1 MFHRSFHNHDQARR
15 HARAEWPG
23 RNGQRGHFH
32 FRGGR
37 GRVFDQG
44 DLRFVLL
51 RLVAEKPR
59 HGYEII
65 KEIEDRLGGAY
76 SPSPGI
82 VYPTLTLLEEMG
94 HATVAASEGGKKL
107 YAITPAGEAVLAA
120 NQAAVDAIFA
130 RIAEVSAAHGGGP
143 APQILRAMQN
153 LRLAL
158 RMRLARGPLST
169 AEIEAVVQA
178 LDGAAVTVE
187 RS

>member
-1 MFHRSFHNHDQARR
+1 MFHKHFHDHAQR
-15 HARAEWPG
+15 HARGEWPG
-23 RNGQRGHFH
+23 PRGQRGHFH

-51 RLVAEKPR
+51 RLIAEKPR

-76 SPSPGI
+76 SPSPGVI
-82 VYPTLTLLEEMG
+82 YPTLTLLEEMG
-94 HATVAASEGGKKL
+94 HATLTEGEGGKKL
-107 YAITPAGEAVLAA
+107 YAITPSGEAVLAA
-120 NQAAVDAIFA
+120 SKSAVDAIFA
-130 RIAEVSAAHGGGP
+130 RIAEVSAVHGGGP

-158 RMRLARGPLST
+158 RMRLARGPLSA
-169 AEIEAVVQA
+169 AEIDAVVQA
-178 LDGAAVTVE
+178 LDSAAVTVE